1 MKSLLTLA
9 LTACMSLAAI
19 AVAHA
24 ADPLKVGLAPEPYP
38 PFEWKEADGNWKGFE
53 IELGKAVCAEMKRDC
68 VLVEIAW
75 DGIIP
80 ALQTK
85 KIDMIFNSMTIT
97 PERQKTIDFTEPYY
111 STVPAFVGLKD
122 TKMELTKDWMKGKSI
137 GVQVSTTHAAYA
149 QKAFGDVAEIRTY
162 TTQDEANAD
171 LVAGRVDFVVAD
183 KVALNEFLK
192 SADAKDLGML
202 ADVTEGGPSLV
213 GAGVRK
219 DDKEL
224 LAALNTAI
232 ATLLKNGEYDKIAK
246 PYFAF
251 DIYGLPRK

>member
-1 MKSLLTLA
+1 MLTLA
-9 LTACMSLAAI
+9 FTACMSLAAFTF
-19 AVAHA
+19 AHA
-24 ADPLKVGLAPEPYP
+24 EEPLKIGLAPEPYA
-38 PFEWKEADGNWKGFE
+38 PFEWKEADGKWKGFE
-53 IELGKAVCAEMKRDC
+53 IDLGKAICAEIKRDC

-85 KIDMIFNSMTIT
+85 KIDVIFDSMTIT
-97 PERQKTIDFTEPYY
+97 DERKKTIDFTDPYY
-111 STVPAFVGLKD
+111 STVPAFIGPKGIKV
-122 TKMELTKDWMKGKSI
+122 ELTKDFMKGKSI
-137 GVQVSTTHAAYA
+137 GAQVSTTHAAYA
-149 QKAFGDVAEIRTY
+149 QKAFGDVADVRTY

-192 SADAKDLGML
+192 SDDAKDLGML
-202 ADVTEGGPSLV
+202 ADVTDGGPALV

-219 DDKEL
+219 EDKDL
-224 LAALNTAI
+224 LAQLNTAI
-232 ATLLKNGEYDKIAK
+232 ATVLKNGEYDKLAK